1 MAKVTI
7 YTSLLCPY
15 CSGAKALLAN
25 KGVTFEEIEAPR
37 GSPQRDEAIARSG
50 GRQTVPQ
57 IFIADRA
64 IGGFDDLR
72 ALDEAGE
79 LDRLLAA

>member
-7 YTSLLCPY
+7 YTSWLCPY
-15 CSGAKALLAN
+15 CSGAKALLAQ
-25 KGVTFEEIEAPR
+25 KGVAFEEIEAPR

-57 IFIADRA
+57 IFIDGRA
-64 IGGFDDLR
+64 VGGFDDLR
-72 ALDEAGE
+72 ALDDAGE
-79 LDRLLAA
+79 LDKLLAA